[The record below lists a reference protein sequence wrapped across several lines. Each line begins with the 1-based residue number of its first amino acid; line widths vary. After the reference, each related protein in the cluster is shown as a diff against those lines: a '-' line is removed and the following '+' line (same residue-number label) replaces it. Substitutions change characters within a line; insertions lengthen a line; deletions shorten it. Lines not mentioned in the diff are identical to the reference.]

1 MIISFHI
8 PLLKVI
14 NSCDY
19 IKMSLLIDRIK
30 NKFLSGSERTVLI
43 KKNILASSLLRVVSI
58 LISLMVVPATINY
71 INPER
76 YGIWLTLSSIIA
88 WLSYFDFGF
97 AHGFRNRFAEAIAK
111 DNHILARKY
120 VSTTYVV
127 LAIIFSIMMIFT
139 SIVNQFV
146 NWSSILNVDMG
157 MNIELRTVFQILIVF
172 FCINIVAEVF
182 STMLTAS
189 QRPAASTA
197 IKASG
202 NLLSLIA
209 IFILTYTTE
218 GSLELLAIVFSGIP
232 CLLTIIISLIMYSKG
247 IYKQYSPSFK
257 FMDFSLTRSIV
268 GMGGQFFLIM
278 MCMLVIFQFTNII
291 ISRELGPES
300 VTLYNV
306 TYKLFHIV
314 EMVAMIVLAPI
325 WSAYTDAYTRKD
337 FAWMR
342 RSAAKL
348 EKMGMLVFPAL
359 IILTLISPIIFDLW
373 LGNDV
378 KTSIYVSAAF
388 AFYIFCKT
396 MGAIYMHQING
407 TGKVRI
413 QLISYLVIAIF
424 AIPVMIY
431 SCRQWGLIGII
442 IVPSFAFLI
451 QFIICRIQLNKIINQ
466 TATGLWNK

>member
-1 MIISFHI
+1 MIN
-8 PLLKVI
+8 K
-14 NSCDY
+14 
-19 IKMSLLIDRIK
+19 IK
-30 NKFLSGSERTVLI
+30 NKILSGSERTVLI
-43 KKNILASSLLRVVSI
+43 KKNILASSMLRVISI

-71 INPER
+71 INAER

-97 AHGFRNRFAEAIAK
+97 AHGFRNRFAEAVAK
-111 DNHILARKY
+111 NEHTLARKY
-120 VSTTYVV
+120 VSTTYAV
-127 LAIIFSIMMIFT
+127 LAMIFT
-139 SIVNQFV
+139 TLMIITSIANKFI
-146 NWSSILNVDMG
+146 NWSSILNVDQG
-157 MNIELRTVFQILIVF
+157 LNVELRAVFQILIIF

-197 IKASG
+197 IKTGG
-202 NLLSLIA
+202 NFISLIA
-209 IFILTYTTE
+209 IIILTHTTK
-218 GSLELLAIVFSGIP
+218 GNLEYLAIAFSGIP
-232 CLLTIIISLIMYSKG
+232 CILTIIVSIVVFGRGK
-247 IYKQYSPSFK
+247 YKKYAPSIK
-257 FMDFSLTRSIV
+257 YLDFSLTKKIV

-278 MCMLVIFQFTNII
+278 MCMLLIFQFTNII

-337 FAWMR
+337 FAWMK
-342 RSAAKL
+342 RSATKL
-348 EKMGMLVFPAL
+348 ERMGLITFPVLAL
-359 IILTLISPIIFDLW
+359 LTVISPFVFSLW
-373 LGNDV
+373 LGEGV
-378 KTSIYVSAAF
+378 ETSIRVSIAIAF
-388 AFYIFCKT
+388 FTFCKI
-396 MGAIYMHQING
+396 MGAIYMHQLNG

-413 QLISYLVIAIF
+413 QLITYAVIATF

-431 SCRQWGLIGII
+431 SSRQWGLVGIVF
-442 IVPSFAFLI
+442 VPSIAFFA

-466 TATGLWNK
+466 TATGIWNK

>member
-1 MIISFHI
+1 MSNII
-8 PLLKVI
+8 K
-14 NSCDY
+14 
-19 IKMSLLIDRIK
+19 KIK

-43 KKNILASSLLRVVSI
+43 KKNILASSMLRVISI

-71 INPER
+71 INAER
-76 YGIWLTLSSIIA
+76 YGIWLTLSGIIA

-97 AHGFRNRFAEAIAK
+97 AHGFRNRFAEAVAK
-111 DNHILARKY
+111 DDHILARKY
-120 VSTTYVV
+120 VSTTYAV
-127 LAIIFSIMMIFT
+127 LALLFATLMIITSIM
-139 SIVNQFV
+139 NNYV
-146 NWSSILNVDMG
+146 NWSSILNVSPEL
-157 MNIELRTVFQILIVF
+157 NVELRAVFQILIVF

-197 IKASG
+197 IKTGG
-202 NLLSLIA
+202 NFISLIA
-209 IFILTYTTE
+209 IIILTYTTK
-218 GSLELLAIVFSGIP
+218 GNLEYLAVAFSGIP
-232 CLLTIIISLIMYSKG
+232 CLLTIIISIIAFNNG
-247 IYKQYSPSFK
+247 RYKKYAPSFK
-257 FMDFSLTRSIV
+257 HIDLSLTKNIV

-278 MCMLVIFQFTNII
+278 MCMLLIFQFTNII

-314 EMVAMIVLAPI
+314 EMVVMIVLAPI

-337 FAWMR
+337 FDWMK

-348 EKMGMLVFPAL
+348 EKMGLTSFPSLAILVL
-359 IILTLISPIIFDLW
+359 VSPMVFNLW
-373 LGNDV
+373 LGDSV
-378 KTSIYVSAAF
+378 KTSIYVSTAIAF
-388 AFYIFCKT
+388 FTFCKI
-396 MGAIYMHQING
+396 MGAIYMHQLNG

-413 QLISYLVIAIF
+413 QLITYTIIAMF

-431 SCRQWGLIGII
+431 SCRQWGLIGIV
-442 IVPSFAFLI
+442 IVPSIAFFT

-466 TATGLWNK
+466 TAKGIWNK